1 MVHER
6 KTKKGKNKI
15 DRKKVF
21 KKWGKVQKIREKE
34 NEDGDQEGM
43 GKILV
48 KKKAK
53 SGEGVK
59 AKNEK
64 KVYQKGIHLLTGFIY
79 LYTEVI
85 LRELE
90 VLPVLTT

>member
-15 DRKKVF
+15 DRKKVL

-34 NEDGDQEGM
+34 NEDGGQEGM

-48 KKKAK
+48 KKKQK
-53 SGEGVK
+53 VVK
-59 AKNEK
+59 E
-64 KVYQKGIHLLTGFIY
+64 
-79 LYTEVI
+79 
-85 LRELE
+85 
-90 VLPVLTT
+90 